1 MTAAKPTIRTASR
14 GDLSQLIDCARAFH
28 TEDGHPLTSEGEQA
42 LAALLESDQG
52 EVVVLADGAR
62 VRGYAI
68 LCFGYSVEYGGRDA
82 FVDDLY
88 VDPAL
93 RGHGYGKALY
103 VALEQEAR
111 SSGCRILHLEV
122 MPDNEIA
129 AWYRSLGYRSRDSAL
144 LSKPLS

>member
-14 GDLSQLIDCARAFH
+14 DDLSQLIDCARAFH

-42 LAALLESDQG
+42 LAAFLESDQG

-62 VRGYAI
+62 VLGYAI
-68 LCFGYSVEYGGRDA
+68 LCFGYSVEYDGRDA

-93 RGHGYGKALY
+93 
-103 VALEQEAR
+103 EQEAR
-111 SSGCRILHLEV
+111 ASGCRILHLEV

>member
-1 MTAAKPTIRTASR
+1 MTTAKPTIRKAGR
-14 GDLSQLIDCARAFH
+14 DDLSPLIDCARAYH
-28 TEDGHPLTSEGEQA
+28 TEDGHPLTPEGEQA

-52 EVVVLADGAR
+52 EVVVLADGTG
-62 VRGYAI
+62 VHGYAVH
-68 LCFGYSVEYGGRDA
+68 CFGYSVEYGGRDA

-111 SSGCRILHLEV
+111 ASGCRILHLEV
-122 MPDNEIA
+122 MPDNKIA
-129 AWYRSLGYRSRDSAL
+129 GWYRSQGYRSRDSAL